1 MLGKGNCGQGRK
13 CKCWEMITRVWACDQ
28 GLGMW
33 SRDTEFGSCK
43 LEEIEEKQVMHLTG
57 WAAWA
62 AE

>member
-1 MLGKGNCGQGRK
+1 
-13 CKCWEMITRVWACDQ
+13 MITRVWACDQ

>member
-1 MLGKGNCGQGRK
+1 MLGNDNQ
-13 CKCWEMITRVWACDQ
+13 CW
-28 GLGMW
+28 GMW
-33 SRDTEFGSCK
+33 SRDTEFVSCK